1 MWACLNKNCPC
12 LPFRNSQPP
21 FDHYSYDDEDNREFE
36 SLLAEQ
42 NPESIAAFLSRTP
55 FQRPGAGGS
64 EYVRI
69 DNMVPPNEET
79 LASTNN
85 LLDDEDNLQT
95 QDAVFLPDEQINK
108 FTELVVNEQTKYD
121 QATDAQL
128 AAEEE
133 EARRLEEEE
142 IERKRR
148 AATEVALAKGLINQD
163 QANHLIFTVDDD
175 DDDDGDD
182 GQVTDSSRT
191 AYSVNLDESSVELS
205 TTESQRNTS
214 IYEEE
219 HNSSLNKPRN
229 PHERF
234 VTSEVNEDDYE
245 TDFDDLP
252 PTNSKD
258 QATIDDPLTRSVAT
272 TQQGA

>member
-95 QDAVFLPDEQINK
+95 QDAVFLPDEQISK

-148 AATEVALAKGLINQD
+148 AATEVALAKG
-163 QANHLIFTVDDD
+163 
-175 DDDDGDD
+175 
-182 GQVTDSSRT
+182 T